1 MKRTKIICT
10 LGPSSNTEEVVR
22 ELINNGMNV
31 ARFNFSHADH
41 EEHLG
46 RISIVKKLRKEL
58 KKPVALLLDTKGP
71 EIRLKKF
78 INNSVVLNDGDSF
91 ILTGNDIIGDET
103 KVAVTYSSLPKEVA
117 KGNKILIDDG
127 KVELIVEETDG
138 ENIYCKVVHG
148 GKISNHKGVNVP
160 TVHLSMPYLSETDK
174 KDILFGISQDVD
186 FIAASFV
193 RTKEDMINIRK
204 FLDDNGGE
212 KIRIIAKI
220 ENQEGIDNFEEILD
234 LACGLMVARG
244 DMGVEVDFEMLP
256 GIQKRIITKCLER
269 GRIVITAT
277 QMLDSM
283 INNPSPTRAE
293 ISDVAN
299 AIFDGSSAI
308 MLSGETANGKYPIE
322 TVKTM
327 TRIALR
333 AEKDAFEIGSYNNIY
348 NNTVGIDTTDI
359 ISHATCETAKNL
371 NAKAIITITKN
382 GVTARRISR
391 FRPHEQI
398 IASTP
403 EEKCFNQLALS
414 WGVTPV
420 LSVSQN
426 TTDKLFAHAMAKAK
440 EEGYVNDG
448 DTVVITAGVPLGVS
462 GNTNILKVAKI
473 GEEFK
478 LSE

>member
-103 KVAVTYSSLPKEVA
+103 KVAVTYSSLPKEVT

-204 FLDDNGGE
+204 FLDENGGE

-220 ENQEGIDNFEEILD
+220 
-234 LACGLMVARG
+234 
-244 DMGVEVDFEMLP
+244 
-256 GIQKRIITKCLER
+256 
-269 GRIVITAT
+269 
-277 QMLDSM
+277 
-283 INNPSPTRAE
+283 
-293 ISDVAN
+293 
-299 AIFDGSSAI
+299 
-308 MLSGETANGKYPIE
+308 
-322 TVKTM
+322 
-327 TRIALR
+327 
-333 AEKDAFEIGSYNNIY
+333 
-348 NNTVGIDTTDI
+348 
-359 ISHATCETAKNL
+359 
-371 NAKAIITITKN
+371 
-382 GVTARRISR
+382 
-391 FRPHEQI
+391 
-398 IASTP
+398 
-403 EEKCFNQLALS
+403 
-414 WGVTPV
+414 
-420 LSVSQN
+420 
-426 TTDKLFAHAMAKAK
+426 
-440 EEGYVNDG
+440 
-448 DTVVITAGVPLGVS
+448 
-462 GNTNILKVAKI
+462 
-473 GEEFK
+473 
-478 LSE
+478 

>member
-103 KVAVTYSSLPKEVA
+103 KVAVTYSSLPKEVT

-127 KVELIVEETDG
+127 KVELIVEETDD

-333 AEKDAFEIGSYNNIY
+333 AEKDAFEIGSYNNIDKMSKLIQEEI
-348 NNTVGIDTTDI
+348 NGGSLEEFIRNFVEEII
-359 ISHATCETAKNL
+359 ISKIDYDRYNIKLDIFLNLVGDIKPRIKGARHIEGFADDEILYLKNQICPSVEVL
-371 NAKAIITITKN
+371 RADCKKN
-382 GVTARRISR
+382 NFTYNV
-391 FRPHEQI
+391 
-398 IASTP
+398 
-403 EEKCFNQLALS
+403 
-414 WGVTPV
+414 
-420 LSVSQN
+420 
-426 TTDKLFAHAMAKAK
+426 
-440 EEGYVNDG
+440 YVK
-448 DTVVITAGVPLGVS
+448 TL
-462 GNTNILKVAKI
+462 
-473 GEEFK
+473 
-478 LSE
+478 